1 MVVKKKAGK
10 KKTGKKKA
18 GKKKAGK
25 KKPATA
31 RSGAR
36 KSSRA
41 PLHSDS
47 VRADAMAF
55 AARLMS

>member
-1 MVVKKKAGK
+1 MAV
-10 KKTGKKKA
+10 KKKA

-25 KKPATA
+25 KKATA

-55 AARLMS
+55 AARLMR

>member
-1 MVVKKKAGK
+1 MAVKKKAGK
-10 KKTGKKKA
+10 KKA
-18 GKKKAGK
+18 AK
-25 KKPATA
+25 KKPARKMATA

-55 AARLMS
+55 AARLMR